1 MRKTN
6 CIVSGDNLKEMY
18 SPFSFTIACDGKTVT
33 AINNKTGKQ
42 ATGLI
47 LSDEN
52 FILTHKAISAIETL
66 IENQADNKDEIKVGD
81 RVQFIDNFD
90 SSYVYPYATDFVDE
104 LDIPN
109 VLKIKYC
116 YSVSRPP
123 LNSIYYVK
131 AIENNRA
138 YIQIASCGG
147 RCYVVSTRILKKV
160 TK

>member
-1 MRKTN
+1 MYLIIIKLTTKEK
-6 CIVSGDNLKEMY
+6 KEMY

-42 ATGLI
+42 ATELI

-52 FILTHKAISAIETL
+52 FILAYKAVSAIETL
-66 IENQADNKDEIKVGD
+66 IENQANNKDEIKVGD

-104 LDIPN
+104 LDITN
-109 VLKIKYC
+109 ALKTKYC

-123 LNSIYYVK
+123 LNATYSVE
-131 AIENNRA
+131 AIANNRA
-138 YIQIASCGG
+138 YIQAASCAG
-147 RCYVVSTRILKKV
+147 RCYVVSTRILKKAN
-160 TK
+160 

>member
-1 MRKTN
+1 
-6 CIVSGDNLKEMY
+6 MY
-18 SPFSFTIACDGKTVT
+18 YPLSFTILSDGKTVT

-42 ATGLI
+42 AVERT

-52 FILTHKAISAIETL
+52 FILAYKAMSAIERL
-66 IENQADNKDEIKVGD
+66 IEKEEHNDETKDNGIKVGD
-81 RVQFIDNFD
+81 RVHITDNFD

-109 VLKIKYC
+109 ALKIKYC

-123 LNSIYYVK
+123 LNADYIVE
-131 AIENNRA
+131 AIANNRA
-138 YIQIASCGG
+138 YIQTASCAG

-160 TK
+160 TE